1 MRNSRHIFIQDPIK
15 NVKNTSNRVR
25 IVGIDDDTARKLQ
38 KMLAYTLHDELLY
51 FYFLNLP

>member
-51 FYFLNLP
+51 FYFSNLP